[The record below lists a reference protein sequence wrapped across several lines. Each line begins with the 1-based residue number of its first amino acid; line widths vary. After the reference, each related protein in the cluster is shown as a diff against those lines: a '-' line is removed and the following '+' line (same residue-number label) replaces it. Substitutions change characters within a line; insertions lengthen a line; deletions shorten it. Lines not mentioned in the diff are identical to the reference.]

1 MIERLKPF
9 LGQMTFAALV
19 AGILVGQFGG
29 HHMVQRPIDA
39 RRSLHDASTGT
50 NMPLIIQ
57 SDDLRGMITGEPR
70 EHSVK
75 ISHGQLFV
83 PDESSRSYDCRD
95 EEAQTHETKVPLFFG
110 KLQRQSIWYKPAPPN
125 IPAEQSSTY
134 ESVTFHAEGSLY
146 DCSTGSKQIIASSV
160 AVDVPIPVDVSTSV
174 EKSNLLQFGE
184 LRSVATYASLAAKV
198 YVTLLLIMFVPT
210 LALSLVKSIVESAGR
225 EKTFRYGFVYFCL
238 SSLIAAT
245 IGGLTIAVCNQFG
258 IFTLSKM
265 QLETVGQSIGFNQ
278 INSEFDA
285 HPVLSQII
293 RIVPTNPLAALAD
306 PSGNSALQVVFVAV
320 VIGLVLSA
328 LSKPHRQLISVSVK
342 KMLALVIGDREL
354 GWKSFSDYVAIIAPL
369 GVFSLGITA
378 FSVTGEDI
386 LHDLGHDLGALL
398 IMIVLALFIHCTI
411 IFLWL
416 GLFRNLRQ
424 WFSEGFKPAFPG
436 LVTAFATASSYASL
450 PEIAKSPYFGRSD
463 RRGIIDLGFTL
474 NKNGTATYIA
484 AAAMYLVL
492 RSGHHE
498 WYTFVAV
505 SALAAFS
512 GPVIAGLPLA
522 AVIGLQ
528 LVLTTVGLPGALA
541 WVILP
546 LDPMADRFVT
556 TMNVFS
562 NIAAASE
569 PPMHGLDSDLGLF
582 PADVNAAGEE
592 M

>member
-1 MIERLKPF
+1 
-9 LGQMTFAALV
+9 
-19 AGILVGQFGG
+19 
-29 HHMVQRPIDA
+29 
-39 RRSLHDASTGT
+39 
-50 NMPLIIQ
+50 
-57 SDDLRGMITGEPR
+57 
-70 EHSVK
+70 
-75 ISHGQLFV
+75 
-83 PDESSRSYDCRD
+83 
-95 EEAQTHETKVPLFFG
+95 
-110 KLQRQSIWYKPAPPN
+110 
-125 IPAEQSSTY
+125 
-134 ESVTFHAEGSLY
+134 
-146 DCSTGSKQIIASSV
+146 
-160 AVDVPIPVDVSTSV
+160 
-174 EKSNLLQFGE
+174 
-184 LRSVATYASLAAKV
+184 
-198 YVTLLLIMFVPT
+198 
-210 LALSLVKSIVESAGR
+210 
-225 EKTFRYGFVYFCL
+225 
-238 SSLIAAT
+238 
-245 IGGLTIAVCNQFG
+245 
-258 IFTLSKM
+258 
-265 QLETVGQSIGFNQ
+265 
-278 INSEFDA
+278 
-285 HPVLSQII
+285 
-293 RIVPTNPLAALAD
+293 
-306 PSGNSALQVVFVAV
+306 
-320 VIGLVLSA
+320 
-328 LSKPHRQLISVSVK
+328 
-342 KMLALVIGDREL
+342 
-354 GWKSFSDYVAIIAPL
+354 
-369 GVFSLGITA
+369 
-378 FSVTGEDI
+378 
-386 LHDLGHDLGALL
+386 
-398 IMIVLALFIHCTI
+398 LFIHCTI